1 MDSHNPT
8 LPLPGR
14 MLFLCQDPALV
25 SAQLDGQKLDQ
36 IQAGALRD
44 DISTD
49 EITPVAFMSHYDDA
63 LASYPYTGFKTQ
75 GQRPI
80 GVDAI
85 KQGGFSVVVA
95 GNRYGK
101 GSSRE
106 HSPMAEKLAGIK
118 LVIARSF
125 ERLYRQNADNIEIG
139 RAHV

>member
-1 MDSHNPT
+1 
-8 LPLPGR
+8 
-14 MLFLCQDPALV
+14 
-25 SAQLDGQKLDQ
+25 
-36 IQAGALRD
+36 
-44 DISTD
+44 
-49 EITPVAFMSHYDDA
+49 MSHYDDA

-125 ERLYRQNADNIEIG
+125 ERLYRQNAVNIGLFTTTDFSFVEGFMQG
-139 RAHV
+139 RSERRRGGKGGVMPVRLS

>member
-1 MDSHNPT
+1 
-8 LPLPGR
+8 
-14 MLFLCQDPALV
+14 
-25 SAQLDGQKLDQ
+25 
-36 IQAGALRD
+36 
-44 DISTD
+44 
-49 EITPVAFMSHYDDA
+49 MSHYDDA

-125 ERLYRQNADNIEIG
+125 ERRSEAHTSELQSLMRISYAVFCLKKTTNLSTKSRSTATRQ
-139 RAHV
+139 